1 MDINQSVI
9 HLSGSAICLSSDLS
23 PHPSSLPSEGA
34 LREMSVK
41 TISTKYSS
49 PSLPAL
55 MSLFLC
61 FSNQYEGLGE
71 GDHDSCVPGS
81 EYKWRNKAES

>member
-1 MDINQSVI
+1 MDINQSLCNIEQQPEPSVY
-9 HLSGSAICLSSDLS
+9 LQTLPPPSASG
-23 PHPSSLPSEGA
+23 
-34 LREMSVK
+34 K
-41 TISTKYSS
+41 TISAKYSS

-71 GDHDSCVPGS
+71 GDHDSSVPGV
-81 EYKWRNKAES
+81 